1 MIDVRTSVPPS
12 APPVARRAFVCIV
25 SAAALASGCR
35 LTLLEPPAPAAIAP
49 VSRSGGPTVRTI
61 PVEILFIRHDEHDT
75 AIRDE
80 LWRFIDEQAVPVDQR
95 RRLNANGLRA
105 GIVDADLPEHLA
117 ARLDPPD
124 SAAAEPAGGQ
134 KACERRTLRLLPG
147 GRGEIVVAAP
157 RDEMVVLEHR
167 DGVGTGAT
175 FRDASGLFDIR
186 LAPAAD
192 GRVRI
197 TLTPE
202 IGHGP
207 RERTWVGEEGS
218 LRMEAG
224 QKRHRRDDLG
234 IVLDLAPPTL
244 LVVAASA
251 DHASTLGDALF
262 RDASPS
268 ATTHRLLVIRPL
280 ARSVDPMFAPDVA
293 ATPTDQPAIRIR

>member
-1 MIDVRTSVPPS
+1 
-12 APPVARRAFVCIV
+12 
-25 SAAALASGCR
+25 
-35 LTLLEPPAPAAIAP
+35 
-49 VSRSGGPTVRTI
+49 
-61 PVEILFIRHDEHDT
+61 
-75 AIRDE
+75 
-80 LWRFIDEQAVPVDQR
+80 
-95 RRLNANGLRA
+95 
-105 GIVDADLPEHLA
+105 
-117 ARLDPPD
+117 
-124 SAAAEPAGGQ
+124 
-134 KACERRTLRLLPG
+134 
-147 GRGEIVVAAP
+147 
-157 RDEMVVLEHR
+157 
-167 DGVGTGAT
+167 
-175 FRDASGLFDIR
+175 
-186 LAPAAD
+186 
-192 GRVRI
+192 VRI

>member
-1 MIDVRTSVPPS
+1 MIDIPTIVPR
-12 APPVARRAFVCIV
+12 VARRACVSIVC
-25 SAAALASGCR
+25 AAALASGCR
-35 LTLLEPPAPAAIAP
+35 LTLLDEPDAAAIAP
-49 VSRSGGPTVRTI
+49 VARSAGPSVRTI
-61 PVEILFIRHDEHDT
+61 PVELLFIRHDEHDT
-75 AIRDE
+75 ALRDE
-80 LWRFIDEQAVPVDQR
+80 LWKFIDEQAVPADQR

-105 GIVDADLPEHLA
+105 GVVDADLPEHLA

-124 SAAAEPAGGQ
+124 EPAGELAGEQ
-134 KACERRTLRLLPG
+134 KAGERRTLRLLPG

-157 RDEMVVLEHR
+157 REEMVVLEHR

-175 FRDASGLFDIR
+175 FRDATGLFDIR

-207 RERTWVGEEGS
+207 RERTWVGEEGA

-234 IVLDLAPPTL
+234 VVLDVAPPTF
-244 LVVAASA
+244 LVVAATA

-262 RDASPS
+262 RDAAPS
-268 ATTHRLLVIRPL
+268 GATQRLLVIRPL
-280 ARSVDPMFAPDVA
+280 ARGVDPMFTPDVA
-293 ATPTDQPAIRIR
+293 ATPADQPAIRIR

>member
-1 MIDVRTSVPPS
+1 MIDVRPCV
-12 APPVARRAFVCIV
+12 PPVARRAFICIV

-35 LTLLEPPAPAAIAP
+35 LPLLEEPDPATIAP
-49 VSRSGGPTVRTI
+49 IARGGGPTVRTI
-61 PVEILFIRHDEHDT
+61 PVELLFIRYDEHDT

-80 LWRFIDEQAVPVDQR
+80 LWTFVDEQAVPADQR

-105 GIVDADLPEHLA
+105 GVVDADLPEHVA
-117 ARLDPPD
+117 ARLVPPD
-124 SAAAEPAGGQ
+124 EPAGEPTGER

-157 RDEMVVLEHR
+157 REELVVLEHR

-175 FRDASGLFDIR
+175 FRDATGLFDIR

-207 RERTWVGEEGS
+207 RERTWVGEEGA
-218 LRMEAG
+218 LRMEAS
-224 QKRHRRDDLG
+224 QRRHRRDDLG

-244 LVVAASA
+244 LVVAATA

-262 RDASPS
+262 RDAAPS
-268 ATTHRLLVIRPL
+268 AASQRLLVIRPL
-280 ARSVDPMFAPDVA
+280 TRSVDPMFMPDA
-293 ATPTDQPAIRIR
+293 GAMPADQPAIRIR